1 MEIMRLV
8 VTGTVGAGKSSF
20 IRAASEIEV
29 VDTDRKAT
37 DEVAGMKQNTTVS
50 MDFGT
55 LQFGEEMALHIY
67 GTPGQTRFDFM
78 WEILIE
84 RAHAYVLL
92 IAAHRPGEFHHARRI
107 MNFMNQR
114 ARIPMMIG
122 ITHGDCE
129 GAWGNEDIALA
140 LGYQDSAQR
149 PPIVSVN
156 ADEEESVVDALVV
169 LVEHYMES
177 MNVEEAASIG

>member
-8 VTGTVGAGKSSF
+8 VTGTVGAGKSTF
-20 IRAASEIEV
+20 IRSVSEIEV

-37 DEVAGMKQNTTVS
+37 DEVAGMKQSTTVS

-67 GTPGQTRFDFM
+67 GTPGQIRFDFM

-114 ARIPMMIG
+114 SQIPMIIG
-122 ITHGDCE
+122 ITHGDCQ

-140 LGYQDSAQR
+140 LGYQDNTQR

-156 ADEEESVVDALVV
+156 ADEEESVIDALVA
-169 LVEHYMES
+169 LVEHYMETT
-177 MNVEEAASIG
+177 NVEEVATVG

>member
-8 VTGTVGAGKSSF
+8 VTGTVDAGKSTF
-20 IRAASEIEV
+20 IRSVSEIEV

-37 DEVAGMKQNTTVS
+37 DEVARIKQNTTVS

-55 LQFGEEMALHIY
+55 LQFGEEMALHLY
-67 GTPGQTRFDFM
+67 GTPGQVRFDFM

-84 RAHAYVLL
+84 RAHAYILL
-92 IAAHRPGEFHHARRI
+92 IAAHRPSEFHHARRI

-114 ARIPMMIG
+114 SHIPMIIG
-122 ITHGDCE
+122 ITHGDCD
-129 GAWGNEDIALA
+129 GAWSKEDIALA
-140 LGYQDSAQR
+140 LGYQDSTNR

-156 ADEEESVVDALVV
+156 ADEEESVIGALMA
-169 LVEHYMES
+169 LVEHYMETT
-177 MNVEEAASIG
+177 NVEEAIAVA